1 MRTYFLT
8 LESDGMN
15 SKNKIRGAHA
25 KVIGETHSDCS
36 KLHWWAV
43 VQRNGSRSTR
53 PTYQLGPFQL
63 GPVPE
68 PTRPIRNSDFWPT
81 RFPSCVSYFRDRLYL
96 KNNLFTVWVIT
107 THNIDGI
114 SMPKALCFKLTMQFT
129 VIAREQW
136 MMTHQHEWLIR
147 WLRKFNSVLRL
158 TKNSQIWPRFRDRP
172 PAHPW

>member
-1 MRTYFLT
+1 MVMDDRKTNRLIDT
-8 LESDGMN
+8 ICQLILIINDQSIVIN
-15 SKNKIRGAHA
+15 IHA
-25 KVIGETHSDCS
+25 ANVR
-36 KLHWWAV
+36 LWWLDK
-43 VQRNGSRSTR
+43 NGSLSTR

-114 SMPKALCFKLTMQFT
+114 PMPTALCFELTMQFT